1 MCIRSNVEPTASTP
15 SDGVLKF
22 PQQYLAEAASF
33 LQQEPTGT
41 SVGAI
46 KGIWVASDEA
56 EMINEVHAL
65 AGTYFPGVLSEDIV
79 FVDGGV
85 PGGVKTSNMTTHSH
99 QQVSIN
105 GALETIIA
113 NNPNMSP
120 TLGRLL
126 RRHSCSA

>member
-1 MCIRSNVEPTASTP
+1 M
-15 SDGVLKF
+15 
-22 PQQYLAEAASF
+22 
-33 LQQEPTGT
+33 
-41 SVGAI
+41 GAI

-113 NNPNMSP
+113 NLS
-120 TLGRLL
+120 LI
-126 RRHSCSA
+126 HI